1 MDIYRFINENLGLK
15 RQERG
20 ISIAEL
26 ARRIGIDKKRLW
38 YVLNGQREMR
48 VDEFLK
54 LCVAL
59 RIDPALLC
67 HEGGGR
73 TNHRGVKTQE
83 VTSAPSG
90 ALVVSIPS
98 SLVTS
103 TTCAYSSEGSS
114 SSDRASPVSP
124 PSSSPLPF
132 R

>member
-59 RIDPALLC
+59 RIDPC
-67 HEGGGR
+67 SFVTR
-73 TNHRGVKTQE
+73 E
-83 VTSAPSG
+83 VVEQIT
-90 ALVVSIPS
+90 
-98 SLVTS
+98 
-103 TTCAYSSEGSS
+103 E
-114 SSDRASPVSP
+114 ASRPKK
-124 PSSSPLPF
+124 
-132 R
+132 

>member
-1 MDIYRFINENLGLK
+1 MEIYRFINENLGLK

-59 RIDPALLC
+59 RIDP
-67 HEGGGR
+67 R
-73 TNHRGVKTQE
+73 SFVTRE
-83 VTSAPSG
+83 VVEQIT
-90 ALVVSIPS
+90 
-98 SLVTS
+98 
-103 TTCAYSSEGSS
+103 E
-114 SSDRASPVSP
+114 ASRPKK
-124 PSSSPLPF
+124 
-132 R
+132 

>member
-26 ARRIGIDKKRLW
+26 ARCIGIDKKRLW

-59 RIDPALLC
+59 RIDP
-67 HEGGGR
+67 R
-73 TNHRGVKTQE
+73 SFVTRE
-83 VTSAPSG
+83 VVEQIT
-90 ALVVSIPS
+90 
-98 SLVTS
+98 
-103 TTCAYSSEGSS
+103 E
-114 SSDRASPVSP
+114 ASRPKK
-124 PSSSPLPF
+124 
-132 R
+132 

>member
-59 RIDPALLC
+59 RIDPRSNERPIRGARRLNSFQLSNFYHLCLFVRRLL
-67 HEGGGR
+67 
-73 TNHRGVKTQE
+73 
-83 VTSAPSG
+83 
-90 ALVVSIPS
+90 LI
-98 SLVTS
+98 
-103 TTCAYSSEGSS
+103 
-114 SSDRASPVSP
+114 
-124 PSSSPLPF
+124 
-132 R
+132 

>member
-26 ARRIGIDKKRLW
+26 ARRICIDKKRLW

-59 RIDPALLC
+59 RIDP
-67 HEGGGR
+67 R
-73 TNHRGVKTQE
+73 SFVTRE
-83 VTSAPSG
+83 VVEQIT
-90 ALVVSIPS
+90 
-98 SLVTS
+98 
-103 TTCAYSSEGSS
+103 E
-114 SSDRASPVSP
+114 ASRPKK
-124 PSSSPLPF
+124 
-132 R
+132 

>member
-59 RIDPALLC
+59 RIDP
-67 HEGGGR
+67 R
-73 TNHRGVKTQE
+73 SFITRE
-83 VTSAPSG
+83 VVEQIT
-90 ALVVSIPS
+90 
-98 SLVTS
+98 
-103 TTCAYSSEGSS
+103 E
-114 SSDRASPVSP
+114 ASRPKK
-124 PSSSPLPF
+124 
-132 R
+132 

>member
-59 RIDPALLC
+59 RIDP
-67 HEGGGR
+67 R
-73 TNHRGVKTQE
+73 SF
-83 VTSAPSG
+83 VTREA
-90 ALVVSIPS
+90 VEQI
-98 SLVTS
+98 T
-103 TTCAYSSEGSS
+103 E
-114 SSDRASPVSP
+114 ASRPKK
-124 PSSSPLPF
+124 
-132 R
+132 